1 MAFRVSPGVSVAEID
16 LTTRI
21 PVPST
26 SVGGFSGLFKWG
38 PIEEIQSI
46 ETEDSLKEKFGKT
59 DNYTYKSYLTCSSFL
74 SYSNSLRVVRTAN
87 TAAAL
92 NATTSGVGYLIK
104 NTEDHEV
111 KSSTFP
117 IVGTNFV
124 VKYPGELGNSLK
136 LSLCLPDRANTVVN
150 SDGSVALDANTKV
163 ELTGLWDSDA
173 SSASFYRNTT
183 NPALETKAG
192 EELRNGDVI
201 EVNGVLGIVTS
212 ITDDDTFSAIKYVD
226 EPDTNNDLVNLFDE
240 NATTGVTIVRW
251 KRSAFEES
259 SAHMFGQLDI
269 SANSKTVNG
278 YKTFF
283 AQQLQPGDLL
293 TFTDSI
299 GQTVVRKIES
309 ITSDLLL
316 TLVEP
321 VTSAVVK
328 SDYSREWEFRSSF
341 QRAPLTSNYAYKTT
355 GNKDTYDEIHLILV
369 DEDGFVTGV
378 ADKRG
383 FGTVKSR
390 NSVVPG
396 EVYSSVSVA
405 DGAVDDDGTQLF
417 YKEVINNNSN
427 YLYWADHSN
436 VGDVYIN
443 DTIERTLA
451 WGSTLTNG
459 ETKSFATTRSDSGF
473 SFGSLTQSFAGGN
486 DGNSDAS
493 DADLIRGYDLF
504 KNPDDIDVSLIMTGE
519 ASQTLAT
526 YVINEICE
534 YRKDCVAFVSP
545 TATEVA
551 TKGSETTKILERR
564 ATLPSSSYAMMD
576 GNYKYAYDRWSSVY
590 RYIPLNGDIAG
601 LCAQSDTINPYI
613 SPAGYT
619 RGNVKNV
626 AKLIFNP
633 TGPERD
639 LLYSGGVNPIISV
652 PGGGTILFGDKT
664 LLARPSAFDR
674 INVRRLFIILEK
686 AIANAAQFS
695 LFEFNDEFTRASF
708 ISTVEPFLREV
719 QGRRGIQDYKVI
731 CDTTNNPP
739 SVVDRNEFR
748 GDIFIKPTRSIN
760 FINLNFVAVA
770 SGVEFNEVVNAI

>member
-436 VGDVYIN
+436 VGDVYVN
-443 DTIERTLA
+443 DTIDRTLA

-459 ETKSFATTRSDSGF
+459 ETKSFATTRSNSGF

-551 TKGSETTKILERR
+551 TKGQETTKILERR